1 MDLLCLYWGKFGD
14 STSNIVESMNS
25 SLLKIRKRPVYGVV
39 TGLLAFQSEK
49 SHKEMT
55 CGFEDF
61 AVNRLAEHQVESLN
75 FAVVDT
81 DEFIKLVRTPD
92 GVESQPEALP
102 LGHLLPRVAGAQR
115 CREGFADAPVVGGC
129 SRCPLLFLELLQG
142 LLHLAHPDVAAR
154 HVLPDAAKLF
164 LVLVDVVPRVLKRLF
179 LGLELRGVPRVVPV
193 PEGRVDL
200 HRGLVLGELLVELGV
215 WMEERRD
222 AKLVYRDPIDDVV
235 QQGVLPDVG
244 GGFE

>member
-1 MDLLCLYWGKFGD
+1 MDLLCLYWGRFGD

-92 GVESQPEALP
+92 GQVFTVNLMDRTCHCGYFQQCAC
-102 LGHLLPRVAGAQR
+102 R
-115 CREGFADAPVVGGC
+115 CVNKT
-129 SRCPLLFLELLQG
+129 Q
-142 LLHLAHPDVAAR
+142 
-154 HVLPDAAKLF
+154 
-164 LVLVDVVPRVLKRLF
+164 
-179 LGLELRGVPRVVPV
+179 
-193 PEGRVDL
+193 
-200 HRGLVLGELLVELGV
+200 
-215 WMEERRD
+215 
-222 AKLVYRDPIDDVV
+222 Y
-235 QQGVLPDVG
+235 
-244 GGFE
+244 